1 MKRTIINT
9 LLLFLY
15 SNLSIFAKNAEN
27 RAILHQPIDS
37 LSVAKGQVLFTQ
49 NCTSCHQIKTDG
61 IGPKLSG
68 ITSITS
74 PAWVK
79 KFIKNSQDVIAAGD
93 ERATQVFLKYKKA
106 IMPSYSH
113 LQEAELDAIVDY
125 LATTKPIKNNFK
137 KDYGEGLK
145 NPIPEPI
152 EVSNLVIDVKQF
164 SQFPVSSEGGKYPL
178 TRITKLAPHPTTGQ
192 IFVNDLRGKLYKME
206 GNTPVVYM
214 DFAQLV
220 PNFIHQPGLA
230 SGLGSFAF
238 HPDFLN
244 NGLLYTTH
252 SEKTGSAKADFAYAD
267 SIKVSLQWVLTEW
280 KIENPASGI
289 FSGKPREMMRV
300 NVVAVIHGVQEIVF
314 NPTAKKGEADYG
326 LLYIGIGDGGAA
338 ENGYA
343 FLTNKEEQIWGKIL
357 RIDPAGSNS
366 KNGKYGIPATN
377 PYVKSTNKK
386 ALKEIFAS
394 GFRNPHRI
402 MWTSKGDMLTVN
414 IGHAN
419 IESLYKI
426 EAGQNYGW
434 PIREGKFV
442 IHADGDMNQV
452 YPLPANDKVYNITY
466 PVATFDHDEAKAI
479 TGGYEYTGNLVPALK
494 GKYLFGD
501 IPTGRLLYLD
511 VADLK
516 QGQIAKIREWKL
528 SLNGK
533 SETLR
538 NLCGN
543 DRIDLHFG
551 LDAQGEM
558 YIMTKADGKV
568 YQIIGAKE

>member
-1 MKRTIINT
+1 MKRTIIYI
-9 LLLFLY
+9 LSLLFFA
-15 SNLSIFAKNAEN
+15 NMNVFAKKGAFS
-27 RAILHQPIDS
+27 QPIDS
-37 LSVAKGQVLFTQ
+37 LSIAKGQVLFTQ
-49 NCTSCHQIKTDG
+49 NCTSCHQIRTDG
-61 IGPKLSG
+61 IGPRLSG

-113 LQEAELDAIVDY
+113 LQETELDAIVDY

-152 EVSNLVIDVKQF
+152 KVSNLVVDVKQF
-164 SQFPVSSEGGKYPL
+164 SQFPVSSENGKYPL
-178 TRITKLAPHPTTGQ
+178 TRITKFAPQPITGQ

-214 DFAQLV
+214 NFAQLM

-280 KIENPASGI
+280 KIENPASGV

-300 NVVAVIHGVQEIVF
+300 NVVSVIHGVQEIVF
-314 NPTAKKGEADYG
+314 NPIAKKGDTDYG

-338 ENGYA
+338 ENGYS
-343 FLTNKEEQIWGKIL
+343 FLTNKEERIWGKIL
-357 RIDPAGSNS
+357 RIDPSGRNS

-452 YPLPANDKVYNITY
+452 YPLPANDKTYNITY

-479 TGGYEYTGNLVPALK
+479 TGGYEYTGNLIPALK

-501 IPTGRLLYLD
+501 IPTGRLFYLD
-511 VADLK
+511 ISDLK
-516 QGQIAKIREWKL
+516 QGQTAKIKEWKL
-528 SLNGK
+528 TLNGK
-533 SETLR
+533 PETLR

-551 LDAQGEM
+551 IDAQGEM
-558 YIMTKADGKV
+558 YIMTKADGRI

>member
-1 MKRTIINT
+1 MKRTIIYI
-9 LLLFLY
+9 LSLLFCA
-15 SNLSIFAKNAEN
+15 NLSIFAKKEAFF
-27 RAILHQPIDS
+27 QPIDS
-37 LSVAKGQVLFTQ
+37 LSITKGQTLFTQ
-49 NCTSCHQIKTDG
+49 NCTSCHQVRTDG
-61 IGPKLSG
+61 IGPRLSG
-68 ITSITS
+68 IVSITS

-79 KFIKNSQDVIAAGD
+79 KFIKNSQEVIAAGD
-93 ERATQVFLKYKKA
+93 ERATEVFLKYKKA
-106 IMPSYSH
+106 MMPSYSH

-125 LATTKPIKNNFK
+125 LGTTKPIKNDFK

-164 SQFPVSSEGGKYPL
+164 TQFPASSENGKYPL
-178 TRITKLAPHPTTGQ
+178 TRITKFAPQPVTGQ

-206 GNTPVVYM
+206 GQTPVIYM
-214 DFAQLV
+214 DFAQLM

-252 SEKTGSAKADFAYAD
+252 SEKTDSGKADFAYAD

-280 KIENPASGI
+280 KIKNPASGI

-300 NVVAVIHGVQEIVF
+300 NVVMAIHGVQEIAF
-314 NPTAKKGEADYG
+314 NPMAKKGDTDYG
-326 LLYIGIGDGGAA
+326 FLYIGIGDGGAA
-338 ENGYA
+338 ENGYS

-357 RIDPAGSNS
+357 RIDPSGRNS

-377 PYVKSTNKK
+377 PYVKSANKK
-386 ALKEIFAS
+386 ALKEIYAS

-414 IGHAN
+414 IGHVN

-426 EAGQNYGW
+426 EAGRNYGW

-452 YPLPANDKVYNITY
+452 YALPTNDKTYDITY

-479 TGGYEYTGNLVPALK
+479 TGGFEYTGSLIPALK

-501 IPTGRLLYLD
+501 IPTGRLFYLNT
-511 VADLK
+511 ADLK
-516 QGQIAKIREWKL
+516 QGQTAKIKEWKL
-528 SLNGK
+528 SLEGK
-533 SETLR
+533 PETLR
-538 NLCGN
+538 NLCGS

-551 LDAQGEM
+551 IDAKGEM
-558 YIMTKADGKV
+558 YIMTKADGRI
-568 YQIIGAKE
+568 YQIVGAKE

>member
-1 MKRTIINT
+1 MKKNIF
-9 LLLFLY
+9 LFVLIQISLVSY
-15 SNLSIFAKNAEN
+15 AKKKEKVVVFSK
-27 RAILHQPIDS
+27 PIDS
-37 LSVAKGQVLFTQ
+37 LSIAKGQVLFTQ

-79 KFIKNSQDVIAAGD
+79 KFVKNSQDVIAAGD

-113 LQEAELDAIVDY
+113 LSEAELDAIIDY
-125 LATTKPIKNNFK
+125 LATTKPIKNNLK

-152 EVSNLVIDVKQF
+152 EVSNLVVDVKQF
-164 SQFPVSSEGGKYPL
+164 SQFPVSSENGKYPL
-178 TRITKLAPHPTTGQ
+178 TRITKLAPQPSTGQ
-192 IFVNDLRGKLYKME
+192 LFVNDLRGKLYKIE
-206 GNTPVVYM
+206 GDTPLVYM
-214 DFAQLV
+214 DFAQLM

-252 SEKTGSAKADFAYAD
+252 SEKTSSAKADFAYSD
-267 SIKVSLQWVLTEW
+267 SIKVALQWVLTEW
-280 KIENPASGI
+280 KIDNPASGI
-289 FSGKPREMMRV
+289 FSGKSREMMRV
-300 NVVAVIHGVQEIVF
+300 NVVSVIHGVQEITF
-314 NPTAKKGEADYG
+314 NPMAKKGDADYG
-326 LLYIGIGDGGAA
+326 FLYIGIGDGGAA
-338 ENGYA
+338 ENGYS
-343 FLTNKEEQIWGKIL
+343 FLTNKEERIWGKIL
-357 RIDPAGSNS
+357 RIDPAGRNS
-366 KNGKYGIPATN
+366 KNGKYGIPPTN

-426 EAGQNYGW
+426 EAGRNYGW
-434 PIREGKFV
+434 PIREGKFM
-442 IHADGDMNQV
+442 IHTDGDMNQV
-452 YPLPANDKVYNITY
+452 YPLPANDKTYNITY

-479 TGGYEYTGNLVPALK
+479 TGGYEYTDSLIPALK

-501 IPTGRLLYLD
+501 IPTGRLFYLD
-511 VADLK
+511 AANLK
-516 QGQIAKIREWKL
+516 QGQTAKIKEWKL
-528 SLNGK
+528 TLNGK

-551 LDAQGEM
+551 IDAQGEM
-558 YIMTKADGKV
+558 YIMTKADGRV

>member
-1 MKRTIINT
+1 MKRTIIYI
-9 LLLFLY
+9 LSFLFFA
-15 SNLSIFAKNAEN
+15 NMNVFAKKEVFS
-27 RAILHQPIDS
+27 QPIDS
-37 LSVAKGQVLFTQ
+37 LSVAKGQALFTQ
-49 NCTSCHQIKTDG
+49 NCTSCHQIRVDG

-68 ITSITS
+68 ITTITS

-79 KFIKNSQDVIAAGD
+79 RFIKNSQDVIAAGD
-93 ERATQVFLKYKKA
+93 ERATQLFLKYKKA

-145 NPIPEPI
+145 NPILEPI
-152 EVSNLVIDVKQF
+152 EVSNLVVDVKQF

-178 TRITKLAPHPTTGQ
+178 TRITKLASQPITGQ
-192 IFVNDLRGKLYKME
+192 IFINDLRGKLYKME

-214 DFAQLV
+214 DFAQLT

-230 SGLGSFAF
+230 SGFGSFAF

-267 SIKVSLQWVLTEW
+267 LIKVSLQWVLTEW
-280 KIENPASGI
+280 KIENPSSGV

-300 NVVAVIHGVQEIVF
+300 NVVSVIHGVQEIVF
-314 NPTAKKGEADYG
+314 NPTSKKGDEDYG

-338 ENGYA
+338 ENGYS
-343 FLTNKEEQIWGKIL
+343 FLTNKEERIWGKIL
-357 RIDPAGSNS
+357 RIDPLGRNS
-366 KNGKYGIPATN
+366 KNGKYGIPANN
-377 PYVKSTNKK
+377 PYIKSANKK

-402 MWTSKGDMLTVN
+402 MWTTKGDMLTVN

-426 EAGQNYGW
+426 EAGRNYGW

-442 IHADGDMNQV
+442 IHTDGDMNQV
-452 YPLPANDKVYNITY
+452 YALPTNDKIYNVTY

-501 IPTGRLLYLD
+501 IPTGRLFYLNA
-511 VADLK
+511 ADLK
-516 QGQIAKIREWKL
+516 QGQTAKIKEWKL
-528 SLNGK
+528 SLDGK
-533 SETLR
+533 PETLR

-551 LDAQGEM
+551 IDAQGEM

>member
-1 MKRTIINT
+1 MKRIIFYT
-9 LLLFLY
+9 LLLLLY
-15 SNLSIFAKNAEN
+15 STLSVFAKNGDVFF
-27 RAILHQPIDS
+27 RPIDS
-37 LSVAKGQVLFTQ
+37 LSIAKGQVLFTQ
-49 NCTSCHQIKTDG
+49 NCTSCHQIKVDG
-61 IGPKLSG
+61 IGPRLSG
-68 ITSITS
+68 ITSIMS

-79 KFIKNSQDVIAAGD
+79 KFIQNSQDVIAAGD
-93 ERATQVFLKYKKA
+93 ERATQLFLKYKKA
-106 IMPSYSH
+106 IMPSYSY
-113 LQEAELDAIVDY
+113 LKDAELNAIIDY
-125 LATTKPIKNNFK
+125 LSSTKPIKNNFK
-137 KDYGEGLK
+137 KDYGVGLI

-152 EVSNLVIDVKQF
+152 EVSKLVIDVKQF
-164 SQFPVSSEGGKYPL
+164 TQLPVSSEGGKYPL
-178 TRITKLAPHPTTGQ
+178 TRITKFAPQPITGQ
-192 IFVNDLRGKLYKME
+192 IFINDLRGKLYKME

-214 DFAQLV
+214 DFNQLM

-238 HPDFLN
+238 HPNFLN

-252 SEKTGSAKADFAYAD
+252 SEKIGSANADFSFAD
-267 SIKVSLQWVLTEW
+267 SIKVALQWVLTEW
-280 KIENPASGI
+280 KIDNPSSGI

-300 NVVAVIHGVQEIVF
+300 NVVSVIHGVQEIVF
-314 NPTAKKGEADYG
+314 NPMAKKGDSDYG

-343 FLTNKEEQIWGKIL
+343 FLTNKTERIWGKIL
-357 RIDPAGSNS
+357 RIDPSGRNS
-366 KNGKYGIPATN
+366 TNGKYGIPASN
-377 PYVKSTNKK
+377 PYTKSTNKK
-386 ALKEIFAS
+386 VVKEIYAS

-426 EAGQNYGW
+426 EAGRNYGW

-442 IHADGDMNQV
+442 IHADGDMNKV
-452 YPLPANDKVYNITY
+452 YPLPANDKIYNVTY
-466 PVATFDHDEAKAI
+466 PIATFDHDEAKAI
-479 TGGYEYTGNLVPALK
+479 TGGFEYTGTLIPELK

-501 IPTGRLLYLD
+501 IPTGRLFYLN

-516 QGQIAKIREWKL
+516 QGQTAKIKEWKL
-528 SLNGK
+528 SLDSK
-533 SETLR
+533 LETLR

-543 DRIDLHFG
+543 DRIDLHYG
-551 LDAQGEM
+551 IDAKGEM

>member
-1 MKRTIINT
+1 MKN
-9 LLLFLY
+9 
-15 SNLSIFAKNAEN
+15 SIFFFCFLQITLFSYAKKGEKVVVFT
-27 RAILHQPIDS
+27 QPKDS
-37 LSVAKGQVLFTQ
+37 LSVAKGQILFTQ

-93 ERATQVFLKYKKA
+93 ERAIQVFLKYKKA
-106 IMPSYSH
+106 IMPSYSY
-113 LQEAELDAIVDY
+113 LNETELDAIVDY
-125 LATTKPIKNNFK
+125 LATTKPIKSNLK

-152 EVSNLVIDVKQF
+152 EVSNLVIDVKHF
-164 SQFPVSSEGGKYPL
+164 SQFPVSSENGKYPL
-178 TRITKLAPHPTTGQ
+178 TRITKFAPQPATGQ

-206 GNTPVVYM
+206 GNTPIIYM
-214 DFAQLV
+214 DFAQLM

-300 NVVAVIHGVQEIVF
+300 NVVSVIHGVQEIAF
-314 NPTAKKGEADYG
+314 NPLSKKGDADYG
-326 LLYIGIGDGGAA
+326 FLYIGIGDGGAA

-357 RIDPAGSNS
+357 RIDPLGRNS
-366 KNGKYGIPATN
+366 KNGKYGIPVSN
-377 PYVKSTNKK
+377 PYEKSANKK

-414 IGHAN
+414 IGHVN

-426 EAGQNYGW
+426 EAGLNYGW

-442 IHADGDMNQV
+442 IHTDGDMNKV
-452 YPLPANDKVYNITY
+452 YPLPANDKIYNVTY
-466 PVATFDHDEAKAI
+466 PMATFDHDEAKAI

-501 IPTGRLLYLD
+501 IPSGRLFYLD

-516 QGQIAKIREWKL
+516 QGQTAKIKEWQL
-528 SLNGK
+528 TLNSK
-533 SETLR
+533 PESLR

-551 LDAQGEM
+551 IDSKGEM
-558 YIMTKADGKV
+558 YVMTKADGRI

>member
-1 MKRTIINT
+1 MKRTIIYI
-9 LLLFLY
+9 LSLLF
-15 SNLSIFAKNAEN
+15 FANMNAFARKE
-27 RAILHQPIDS
+27 AFSQPIDS
-37 LSVAKGQVLFTQ
+37 LSIAKGQILFTQ

-68 ITSITS
+68 ITSTTS

-79 KFIKNSQDVIAAGD
+79 KFIKNSQDVIASGD
-93 ERATQVFLKYKKA
+93 ERGTLLFLKYKKA

-113 LQEAELDAIVDY
+113 LQETELDAIVDY

-152 EVSNLVIDVKQF
+152 EVSNLVVDIKQF

-178 TRITKLAPHPTTGQ
+178 TRITKFAPQPTTGQ

-206 GNTPVVYM
+206 GNNPVVYM
-214 DFAQLV
+214 DFAQLM

-252 SEKTGSAKADFAYAD
+252 SEKTGSAKADFAYSD
-267 SIKVSLQWVLTEW
+267 SIKVALQWVLTEW
-280 KIENPASGI
+280 KIENPASGV
-289 FSGKPREMMRV
+289 FSGKPREMMRI
-300 NVVAVIHGVQEIVF
+300 NVVSVIHGVQEIVF
-314 NPTAKKGEADYG
+314 NPIAKKGDADYG

-338 ENGYA
+338 ENGYS
-343 FLTNKEEQIWGKIL
+343 FLTNKEERIWGKIL
-357 RIDPAGSNS
+357 RIDPAGRNS

-377 PYVKSTNKK
+377 PYVKSINKK
-386 ALKEIFAS
+386 TLKEIFAS

-426 EAGQNYGW
+426 EAGRNYGW

-442 IHADGDMNQV
+442 IHTDGDMNQV
-452 YPLPANDKVYNITY
+452 YPLPANDKTYNITY

-501 IPTGRLLYLD
+501 IPTGRLFYLD

-516 QGQIAKIREWKL
+516 QGQTAKIKEWKL
-528 SLNGK
+528 SLDGK
-533 SETLR
+533 SETFR

-551 LDAQGEM
+551 IDAQGEM

>member
-1 MKRTIINT
+1 MKRTIINI

-15 SNLSIFAKNAEN
+15 SNIHIFAKNAEN
-27 RAILHQPIDS
+27 IEILHQPIDS
-37 LSVAKGQVLFTQ
+37 LSIAKGQVLFSQ

-61 IGPKLSG
+61 IGPRLSG

-74 PAWVK
+74 AAWVK

-93 ERATQVFLKYKKA
+93 ERATQVFLKYKKV

-113 LQEAELDAIVDY
+113 LQEAEINAIVDY
-125 LATTKPIKNNFK
+125 LATTKPIKSSLK

-145 NPIPEPI
+145 NPISEPI

-164 SQFPVSSEGGKYPL
+164 AKFPVSSENGKYPL
-178 TRITKLAPHPTTGQ
+178 TRITKLAPQPITGQ
-192 IFVNDLRGKLYKME
+192 LFVNDLRGKLYKME
-206 GNTPVVYM
+206 GNMPVVYM
-214 DFAQLV
+214 DFAKLM

-280 KIENPASGI
+280 KVDNPASGV

-300 NVVAVIHGVQEIVF
+300 NVVSVIHGVQEIVF
-314 NPTAKKGEADYG
+314 NPMAKKGDADYG

-357 RIDPAGSNS
+357 RIDPAGRNS

-377 PYVKSTNKK
+377 PYAKSTNKK

-402 MWTSKGDMLTVN
+402 MWTSKGDMLAAN

-426 EAGQNYGW
+426 EAGKNYGW
-434 PIREGKFV
+434 PIREGRFV
-442 IHADGDMNQV
+442 IHTDGDMNKV
-452 YPLPANDKVYNITY
+452 YPLPVDDKIYNVTY

-501 IPTGRLLYLD
+501 IPSGRLFYLN
-511 VADLK
+511 ATDLK
-516 QGQIAKIREWKL
+516 QGQTAKIKEWKL
-528 SLNGK
+528 TLNGK
-533 SETLR
+533 PETLR
-538 NLCGN
+538 NLCGD

-551 LDAQGEM
+551 IDSKGEI
-558 YIMTKADGKV
+558 YIMTKADGRI
-568 YQIIGAKE
+568 YQITGAKE